1 MKEWVNLKAQE
12 CLEGH
17 MLYQLDKLIEEHLG
31 WYLRE
36 EIGDPFRIYCA
47 TFEAQELR
55 FAKENNLRWRR
66 ALATQR
72 QDDGPAKNMVE
83 PSIALAIEVN
93 REKNLAWSI
102 LLKKAKGD
110 LRELCALYSA
120 IASERHALERAAD
133 AIEWADTY
141 CSKAYAV
148 QVRAALDLEHQLTPW
163 WWRLNLSNT
172 RKHFVPKMSEGQ

>member
-1 MKEWVNLKAQE
+1 MRGRIDLKAQE

-17 MLYQLDKLIEEHLG
+17 MLYQLDKRIEEHLG

-47 TFEAQELR
+47 TFEAQEMR
-55 FAKENNLRWRR
+55 FAKENTLRWKR

-72 QDDGPAKNMVE
+72 QDDGPAENMVE
-83 PSIALAIEVN
+83 PSFSLAIEVN
-93 REKNLAWSI
+93 REKDLAWSI
-102 LLKKAKGD
+102 LLKKAKRD
-110 LRELCALYSA
+110 LHELCALYSA
-120 IASERHALERAAD
+120 VASERHALERTAD

-148 QVRAALDLEHQLTPW
+148 QVRSVLNLEHRVTPW
-163 WWRLNLSNT
+163 WWRLNLSNA
-172 RKHFVPKMSEGQ
+172 RKHFVPKASEGQ